1 MKQTGRKVISYNRKA
16 RHDYFIQETLEAG
29 IELKGTE
36 VKSLRQGMVNLK
48 DGFCYIEDG
57 EIFLNNVHI
66 SPYEKGNIFNSDPL
80 RKRKLLMHK
89 REILRLFVKVKQQ
102 GYSLIP
108 LSIYFHRSFVKVEVG
123 LCKGKK
129 KYDKREAIAKRD
141 AHREVDRAMKE
152 RLRV

>member
-66 SPYEKGNIFNSDPL
+66 SPYEKGNIFNRDPL

-89 REILRLFVKVKQQ
+89 KEILRLFIKVKQQ

-108 LSIYFHRSFVKVEVG
+108 LSIYFHRSFVKIEVG

>member
-57 EIFLNNVHI
+57 EMFLNNVHI
-66 SPYEKGNIFNSDPL
+66 SPYEKGNIFNRDPL

-129 KYDKREAIAKRD
+129 RYDKREAIAKRD

-152 RLRV
+152 RFRV